1 MLPAFSFLLLFLCF
15 FYWKYYSS
23 LIVHFQVSKTLLFRN
38 LLFWFQGFSI
48 TSNNNSIKKILRSKN
63 LILMRNLQQCFFF
76 QLEKEILSFSNIFWT
91 CGHPVVFLQIKC
103 LASSSVICEDNSLFV
118 TSSWCKWP
126 KQTESLFLFF
136 VFFSSTEDRK
146 LLTANDNKL
155 FIRFLFFVLR
165 LFSVFCRKIRLRK
178 KDTRIVDETPFVL
191 YVKVESSEF
200 QFKWEK

>member
-1 MLPAFSFLLLFLCF
+1 
-15 FYWKYYSS
+15 
-23 LIVHFQVSKTLLFRN
+23 
-38 LLFWFQGFSI
+38 
-48 TSNNNSIKKILRSKN
+48 
-63 LILMRNLQQCFFF
+63 
-76 QLEKEILSFSNIFWT
+76 
-91 CGHPVVFLQIKC
+91 
-103 LASSSVICEDNSLFV
+103 
-118 TSSWCKWP
+118 
-126 KQTESLFLFF
+126 LFLFF

-178 KDTRIVDETPFVL
+178 KDTRIVDETPFVF